1 MNVIIDIDM
10 GWFFGL
16 DFGVPGVK
24 SMILCML
31 DKYYEVEL
39 YPLPLDLLFLFIVCV
54 QGHMMCMRGKHAT
67 ACVWRSENSFV
78 ESVLSFCLYMGS
90 RHQIQVSRHWTWVSR
105 LFLTHW
111 AISLAPSSW
120 IFLVRILVYIPGWY
134 QIFILLLLLL
144 SAEIRD
150 MY

>member
-54 QGHMMCMRGKHAT
+54 QGHMMCMRGKHSL
-67 ACVWRSENSFV
+67 CVEVRKQLCGVS
-78 ESVLSFCLYMGS
+78 SVLLPLHG
-90 RHQIQVSRHWTWVSR
+90 IQASNSGLQT
-105 LFLTHW
+105 LNLGLQAFPY
-111 AISLAPSSW
+111 SLSN
-120 IFLVRILVYIPGWY
+120 
-134 QIFILLLLLL
+134 L
-144 SAEIRD
+144 SGP
-150 MY
+150 